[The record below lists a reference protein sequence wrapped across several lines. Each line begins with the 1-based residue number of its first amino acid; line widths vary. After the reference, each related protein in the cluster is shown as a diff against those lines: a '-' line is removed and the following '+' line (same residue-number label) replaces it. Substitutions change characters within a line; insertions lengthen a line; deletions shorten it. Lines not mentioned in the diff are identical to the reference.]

1 MTVNEAITK
10 IDNVKPN
17 AYSIEDKIEWL
28 SQLDGL
34 VYQEII
40 KTHNDFEET
49 TENEFTGYTSED
61 GDNDMLIPFPY
72 ENVYIEWLT
81 AQIDLTNA
89 DIGRYNNSVMS
100 FYNDY
105 NQFANWYTRN
115 NMPTQKLGWR
125 L

>member
-1 MTVNEAITK
+1 MTINEAITK

-17 AYSIEDKIEWL
+17 AYSTDDKIEWL

-34 VYQEII
+34 VYQELI

-49 TENEFTGYTSED
+49 TENKFTGYTSED
-61 GDNDMLIPFPY
+61 GDEEMLIPFPY

-115 NMPTQKLGWR
+115 HMPTQKLGWR